1 MPPAGPQ
8 AGVALYAPSPPWP
21 CVGCGP
27 PATAVRAAGAL
38 CLFVFINSVPAMRF
52 LTFVVKNL
60 IRRPIR
66 SALTVVGLSVAIC
79 AVVALVGI
87 AEGFKR
93 SFLELYQQRGVD
105 LVVLR
110 AGASDYLTS
119 TLDQSLEDRI
129 QRVPGVKSVTGGQL
143 DFVSFEDHDLF
154 LVNVNGWEPGCF
166 LFDELRILEGRKLHA
181 GDRKAV
187 MLGTVLA
194 KNLGKHAGDR
204 LELYGQPDFEIV
216 GVFESFHLYE
226 NSGIVMPLAELQRA
240 KDQKGRVTG
249 FTVIVEG
256 GPQRDVEAVQRAIQ
270 AIDRGLLVL
279 TTEDYASSTMQFRA
293 AEGMAW
299 LTSAVALIV
308 GAIGMLNTMAMSVFE
323 RTGELGL
330 LRAVGWR
337 KSRVVRM
344 ILAEAEMLSLSAAVL
359 GTLAA
364 RVLTRFL
371 ANVGP
376 TRGLIE
382 GRFDP
387 DVIARGFL
395 VAVLLGLVGALYPA
409 MRAARLAPT
418 EALRNQ

>member
-1 MPPAGPQ
+1 MH
-8 AGVALYAPSPPWP
+8 
-21 CVGCGP
+21 
-27 PATAVRAAGAL
+27 
-38 CLFVFINSVPAMRF
+38 F

-66 SALTVVGLSVAIC
+66 SVLTVVGLSVAIC

-119 TLDQSLEDRI
+119 TLDQSLEARLR
-129 QRVPGVKSVTGGQL
+129 RVPGVKNVTGGQL
-143 DFVSFEDHDLF
+143 DFVSFEEHDLF

-166 LFDELRILEGRKLHA
+166 LFDELKILEGRTLRA
-181 GDRKAV
+181 DDRKAV
-187 MLGTVLA
+187 MLGAVLA
-194 KNLGKHAGDR
+194 KNLGKKAGDHI
-204 LELYGQPDFEIV
+204 ELYGQPDFEVV

-240 KDQKGRVTG
+240 KDQPGRVTG
-249 FTVIVEG
+249 FTVIVDE
-256 GPQRDVEAVQRAIQ
+256 RSDDLETVQRRIQ

-279 TTEDYASSTMQFRA
+279 KTEDYASSTMQFRA

-344 ILAEAEMLSLSAAVL
+344 ILAEAEVLSISAAVL
-359 GTLAA
+359 GTVAA
-364 RVLTRFL
+364 RLLTRLL

-395 VAVLLGLVGALYPA
+395 VAVLLGLFGALYPA
-409 MRAARLAPT
+409 LRAARLAPT

>member
-1 MPPAGPQ
+1 
-8 AGVALYAPSPPWP
+8 
-21 CVGCGP
+21 
-27 PATAVRAAGAL
+27 
-38 CLFVFINSVPAMRF
+38 MRF
-52 LTFVVKNL
+52 ATFVIKNL

-66 SALTVVGLSVAIC
+66 SALTVIGLSVAIC

-119 TLDQSLEDRI
+119 TLEESLEERI
-129 QRVPGVKSVTGGQL
+129 RCVPGVKGVTGGQL

-166 LFDELRILEGRKLHA
+166 LFDELKILEGRKLRS

-187 MLGTVLA
+187 MLGVVLA
-194 KNLGKHAGDR
+194 KNLGKHAGDH

-240 KDQKGRVTG
+240 KDQQGRVTG
-249 FTVIVEG
+249 FTVIVED
-256 GPQRDVEAVQRAIQ
+256 GPQGDVLAVQRAIQ

-395 VAVLLGLVGALYPA
+395 VAVLLGLVGAFYPA
-409 MRAARLAPT
+409 LRAAKLAPT